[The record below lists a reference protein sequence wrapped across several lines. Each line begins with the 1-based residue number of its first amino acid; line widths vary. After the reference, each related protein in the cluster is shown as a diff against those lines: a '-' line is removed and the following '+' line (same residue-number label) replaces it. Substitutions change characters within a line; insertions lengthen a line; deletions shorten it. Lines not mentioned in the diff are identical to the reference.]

1 IRKHNIGCRKS
12 RSSVL
17 DLDQGVAAERGG
29 LEALHLEPVERPVI
43 GPGDEKRSQNWRLPG
58 RGGDRDKSGVRDLR
72 TVNVDP
78 DVAVVSAHQQDF
90 VAWRDRACLGA
101 LSQNRRFSGNWN
113 LKIRGGCQK
122 RESVA
127 RLLLNQRLEIVPW
140 RGLRAVAASRLR
152 LSMHRVK

>member
-1 IRKHNIGCRKS
+1 
-12 RSSVL
+12 
-17 DLDQGVAAERGG
+17 
-29 LEALHLEPVERPVI
+29 
-43 GPGDEKRSQNWRLPG
+43 
-58 RGGDRDKSGVRDLR
+58 
-72 TVNVDP
+72 
-78 DVAVVSAHQQDF
+78 HQQDF

-101 LSQNRRFSGNWN
+101 RSQNRRFSGNWN

-152 LSMHRVK
+152 LSMHRVKVPDMSECRRRSRAAAIDLGRAHRKSKGEQQNHNIAECLHREVPGYLNNHGAYNAGTNRYHASSMLSTDN